1 MDGNKAQSWLIII
14 IIHQLLWANHSRL
27 QQQVQPCPCIF
38 NESSPTCVEGTWN
51 TPSLPMFWCMFRYII
66 LATDPS
72 AYILPPG
79 TSTTP
84 SGESRHLYYCG
95 EWCDS
100 PGGEELGEKAWALY
114 GRPDWYVLS
123 ICYWCGLVVQKQQHH
138 RGVLCGRGRVVGD
151 TVFN

>member
-66 LATDPS
+66 LATDPG

-100 PGGEELGEKAWALY
+100 PGGEELGEKA
-114 GRPDWYVLS
+114 
-123 ICYWCGLVVQKQQHH
+123 
-138 RGVLCGRGRVVGD
+138 RGRCTEGLIDMFYRFVIDVVLLCRSSSTTGGFC
-151 TVFN
+151 VAVGG